1 VIREL
6 EVAVELA
13 RRAGDEVR
21 RVFQT
26 AFDVQYKPG
35 NEGPVTEADRRADA
49 LIREGL
55 AAAFPGDAILSE
67 ETPDDL
73 SRLSNER
80 LWLVDPLDGTRQFI
94 EGVPEFAVMI
104 GLTLR
109 GRAVLG
115 VIHLPMESRTLFGAE
130 GRGVEVIDHEGWRR
144 LPPLGARPVHPDGP
158 VVTLSRSHAGART
171 RDVAQRLGS
180 SRIIASGS
188 VGRKAAL
195 ILTAKA
201 DAYVTLGA
209 RSRHWDACAPDAL
222 IRLAGGTFADTH
234 GQPLRYNT
242 EGTLNCDGLV
252 GCRRDLLPEVVAAVA
267 AATQPAD
274 GSGGG

>member
-1 VIREL
+1 MKREL

-13 RRAGDEVR
+13 RRAGDEIR

-26 AFDVQYKPG
+26 SFDVEYKAG
-35 NEGPVTEADRRADA
+35 DEGPVTAADRRADA
-49 LIREGL
+49 LIRDGL
-55 AAAFPGDAILSE
+55 TEAFPGDAILSE

-73 SRLSNER
+73 SRLGNER

-104 GLTLR
+104 GLASG

-115 VIHLPMESRTLFGAE
+115 VIDLPMESRTLLGAE
-130 GRGVEVIDHEGWRR
+130 GWGIEVIDREGWRR
-144 LPPLGARPVHPDGP
+144 LPPLGARSSRPDGP
-158 VVTLSRSHAGART
+158 VVAISRSHAGTRT
-171 RDVAQRLGS
+171 REVARRLGS

-195 ILTAKA
+195 VLTEQA
-201 DAYVTLGA
+201 DAYVSLGQ

-222 IRLAGGTFADTH
+222 LRLAGGTFADTL
-234 GQPLRYNT
+234 GEPMRYNT
-242 EGTLNCDGLV
+242 TGTMNRGGLIA
-252 GCRRDLLPEVVAAVA
+252 CRRDLLPELVSAVA
-267 AATQPAD
+267 EA
-274 GSGGG
+274 GGARGG